1 MTPTGASGEILNNE
15 QIHDLVEQYMKHDE
29 AIFSSQGLIDSGAV
43 PRLKG
48 YTVQP
53 GKVSDSIFGGK
64 GSFRDKSS
72 GGTVTF
78 DNPPLQT
85 KEGIPLRIMVRTA
98 RISTHDISR
107 GEIPFKDQVLALN
120 HNYMRKLV
128 AWALGTSQLEV
139 PGLED
144 NSIVIVAENLDSVM
158 FENVMRAYNAKS
170 STSTSLY
177 QHYIR
182 GDREFCGHKLPDDLI
197 PNGPLPYVMDTPS
210 TKAEVDESI
219 AQDELTRRSICTDNE
234 YTEIRNG
241 SLVAFG
247 ICSEFLR
254 KRGIILVDTKL
265 EHGRSADGMIKSQ
278 DEIFTMDSSRF
289 WLLEDYDTQLEKL
302 RDGEIE
308 ELAPKSYSKEF
319 ARGFSEG
326 DKGYTDDQRLQIAV
340 RYIEGIQHLLGKRFT
355 PDMRPREERIV
366 SAIESILDEYAAE

>member
-1 MTPTGASGEILNNE
+1 MTPKGATGEFLNSE
-15 QIHDLVEQYMKHDE
+15 ESRDLVEGYMQHND
-29 AIFSSQGLIDSGAV
+29 AIFSTQELIDSGAI
-43 PRLKG
+43 PRLME

-64 GSFRDKSS
+64 GSFRDKNS
-72 GGTVTF
+72 GETVTF
-78 DNPPLQT
+78 VNPPLQT
-85 KEGIPLRIMVRTA
+85 KEGIPLRLMVRTA

-107 GEIPFKDQVLALN
+107 GEIPFKDQILALN

-158 FENVMRAYNAKS
+158 LENVMRAYNAKS

-182 GDREFCGHKLPDDLI
+182 GDREFCGHKLPDNLI

-219 AQDELTRRSICTDNE
+219 SQDELINRSVCTENE
-234 YTEIRNG
+234 YSEIRNS

-254 KRGIILVDTKL
+254 QRGIILVDTKL
-265 EHGRSADGMIKSQ
+265 EHGRSTDRTIKSQ

-289 WLLEDYDTQLEKL
+289 WLLEDYEAQLEKL
-302 RDGEIE
+302 RKGEIE

-326 DKGYTDDQRLQIAV
+326 DKGYTDDQRL
-340 RYIEGIQHLLGKRFT
+340 
-355 PDMRPREERIV
+355 
-366 SAIESILDEYAAE
+366 

>member
-1 MTPTGASGEILNNE
+1 MAHTGGSDSILDSDQAQELVKKYIGLNE
-15 QIHDLVEQYMKHDE
+15 TI
-29 AIFSSQGLIDSGAV
+29 SSTQELIDSEV
-43 PRLKG
+43 ISRLKG

-53 GKVSDSIFGGK
+53 GKVSDSIFGGI
-64 GSFRDKSS
+64 GNFRDKKS
-72 GGTVTF
+72 GEMVSF
-78 DNPPLQT
+78 ENPPLQT
-85 KEGIPLRIMVRTA
+85 KEGVPLRIMIRTA

-107 GEIPFKDQVLALN
+107 GEIPFKDQILALN
-120 HNYMRKLV
+120 HNFMRKLV
-128 AWALGTSQLEV
+128 TWALGTSQFEV
-139 PGLED
+139 PGLAD
-144 NSIVIVAENLDSVM
+144 NTIVIVAENLTSIM

-219 AQDELTRRSICTDNE
+219 SSQELIKRSICNQYE
-234 YTEIRNG
+234 YDEIRNG

-254 KRGIILVDTKL
+254 QRGIILVDTKL
-265 EHGRSADGMIKSQ
+265 EHGCSVDGSIKSQ

-289 WLLEDYDTQLEKL
+289 WLMEDYNSQLEK
-302 RDGEIE
+302 RQSGAIE
-308 ELAPKSYSKEF
+308 ELAPISYSKEF

-340 RYIEGIQHLLGKRFT
+340 RYIEGIQHLLGTRFT
-355 PDMRPREERIV
+355 PDMRPREERV
-366 SAIESILDEYAAE
+366 VTGLEAILNALVV